1 MSRFFSKAITF
12 VLGLILLCAT
22 VLPENA
28 VFAEHTPSKPVVSVA
43 AVFSGKL
50 ELRLDNHDEYEK
62 ATKFEIW
69 VDGVK
74 TSSTT
79 IEKLADKDYVFNICG
94 GVNYFAPD
102 TKYTVKIKAV
112 SGSQASSFSKTVS
125 FTTAGSTYYY
135 SAKGRTYYKAVN
147 GSLTEAGT
155 LPRAVYVKAVLSDKH
170 GVNCEG
176 KNTKTNKGEYILI
189 TEGKY
194 KGFYL
199 SVSQVRRKTDEFV
212 QSLVPAAPKLT
223 ESFVS
228 ADKIGVGITNL
239 SDYKSGTVFNVYVGG
254 KLLKTVKLASVERD
268 GYISVYSDP
277 DRYLKKS
284 QSCKITVEADYHQLT
299 AKTVKNFTTGKTT
312 YFRLVT
318 GTAVYTLSDGK
329 FTSAGKIGYDCYG
342 EGVRTDAKG
351 KDVAGRAVS
360 VKPEYVKLT
369 SGDYAGK
376 YVKASAV
383 GRITEKTA
391 KSLNRQVMIN
401 KVVAYVKS
409 NVGGAYVS
417 CGERYRATDCS
428 GLTMLAYRQVGVKLP
443 HSAYGQMCLG
453 KRVSASE
460 MQPGDIIIANGYNHA
475 MMYVGNGMVVHAMNS
490 RDGIRMQAA
499 STAMYYNP
507 VNAIVRI
514 I

>member
-1 MSRFFSKAITF
+1 MKSFISKAIAIVF
-12 VLGLILLCAT
+12 GLIVLCTT
-22 VLPENA
+22 VLPD
-28 VFAEHTPSKPVVSVA
+28 VPVYAEHTPSRPVVSVE

-50 ELRLDNHDEYEK
+50 ELKLDNSDEYEK

-69 VDGVK
+69 VDGSK
-74 TSSTT
+74 TSSTSV
-79 IEKLADKDYVFNICG
+79 EKLAEKNYVFNICG
-94 GVNYFAPD
+94 GEKYFTPN
-102 TKYTVKIKAV
+102 TKYSVKIRAV
-112 SGSQASSFSKTVS
+112 SGSQYSSYSRTVT
-125 FTTAGSTYYY
+125 FTTADSTVYY
-135 SAKGRTYYKAVN
+135 SAKGRTYYKLAN
-147 GSLTEAGT
+147 GKLTKAGT
-155 LPRAVYVKAVLSDKH
+155 LPQAVYVKAVLSDKN
-170 GVNCEG
+170 GKNCEG
-176 KNTKTNKGEYILI
+176 KNTKTNTAEYILI

-194 KGFYL
+194 KGYYL
-199 SVSQVRRKTDEFV
+199 SVSLVRRKTAEYV
-212 QSLVPAAPKLT
+212 KSLTPAAPKLT

-239 SDYKSGTVFNVYVGG
+239 SDYKSDTVFNVYVGG
-254 KLLKTVKLASVERD
+254 KLLKTVKLAAIKRD

-277 DRYLKKS
+277 GNYLKKS
-284 QSCKITVEADYHQLT
+284 QKYSITVEADYHQLT
-299 AKTVKNFTTGKTT
+299 AKTVKSFTSGTVT
-312 YFRLVT
+312 YFKIPA

-329 FTSAGKIGYDCYG
+329 FTAAGTVAYQCYG
-342 EGVRTDAKG
+342 QGVRTDSKG
-351 KDVAGRAVS
+351 KDIAGRAVS
-360 VKPEYVKLT
+360 VSPEYVKLT
-369 SGDYAGK
+369 SGDYSGK
-376 YVKASAV
+376 YVKTSAV

-391 KSLNRQVMIN
+391 NSMNRQIMIN
-401 KVVAYVKS
+401 KVVAYAKS

-428 GLTMLAYRQVGVKLP
+428 GLTMLAYRQIGINLP

-460 MQPGDIIIANGYNHA
+460 MQPGDIIIANRYNHA
-475 MMYVGNGMVVHAMNS
+475 MMYVGNGMVVHAMNW